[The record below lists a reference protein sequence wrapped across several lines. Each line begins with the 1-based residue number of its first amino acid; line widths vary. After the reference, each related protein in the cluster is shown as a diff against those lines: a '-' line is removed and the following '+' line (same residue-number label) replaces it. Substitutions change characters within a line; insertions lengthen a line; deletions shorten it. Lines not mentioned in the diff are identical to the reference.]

1 MSTDDLA
8 TDTKAARKAERARR
22 KEARRKFWTQPIG
35 QTLHERKG
43 GTWYSYVR
51 FGTVNTGVISL
62 GNKGDL
68 TYLTFPDNQRH
79 VEKFHADDV
88 VSASIETAA
97 DYVER
102 TSGGRVAGGAVAGT
116 VLLGPLGLA
125 LGAGA
130 GALAKKKYGAA
141 EFLIIELSDGRVVT
155 VEVARKHAVKAR
167 ELRDAIASRQ

>member
-51 FGTVNTGVISL
+51 FGTVSTGVISL
-62 GNKGDL
+62 GDL
-68 TYLTFPDNQRH
+68 TYLTFPGNQRH

-116 VLLGPLGLA
+116 ILLGPLGLA

>member
-1 MSTDDLA
+1 MSIWS
-8 TDTKAARKAERARR
+8 K
-22 KEARRKFWTQPIG
+22 PIG
-35 QTLHERKG
+35 QVLAERKG
-43 GTWYSYVR
+43 KPYYRPTT
-51 FGTVNTGVISL
+51 FGTARTGTIQLKSDGRMLHHTTEGFTVNRERF
-62 GNKGDL
+62 NA
-68 TYLTFPDNQRH
+68 
-79 VEKFHADDV
+79 ADV
-88 VSASIETAA
+88 TSATIETAA

-116 VLLGPLGLA
+116 ILLGPLGLA